1 MLDPVKLSN
10 WLRMA
15 MLSPKMPPIRQI
27 VLQHTFASGEQQAA
41 RVWDWADGEVRPK
54 VEELIGE
61 INEAA
66 ETYANGRAEGTIR
79 FMLEAYHGDSHQ
91 PWGTRLPF
99 YIVSRSPEAESGVYG
114 ASEPATGPGLT
125 AQLMRH
131 LERREEMLNKT
142 LDVTGKIQMKFM
154 GDMQTRLATF
164 EERHFDTI
172 KLYEDLLDRRH
183 ERELAAVYR
192 AREDERKSKAWNL
205 AFSLAPVIAS
215 QVLSPKLAAALP
227 GQVTDGGPAMQI
239 IRELTKSLK
248 EDQLPAL
255 ASALS
260 PEQLVML
267 MELHR
272 MISSETEQKQQ
283 AEEQA
288 KHIVPTSADDMRA
301 RRRQAEM
308 AGEARRQRLQMH
320 QEPEQAEDPSA
331 EEAVMAEGE
340 EVEPDDSD
348 PSEE

>member
-1 MLDPVKLSN
+1 MSLDPVKLSQ
-10 WLRMA
+10 WLRLA
-15 MLSPKMPPIRQI
+15 MLSPKLPPVRQI
-27 VLQHTFASGEQQAA
+27 VLQHVFASGEQKAA
-41 RVWDWADGEVRPK
+41 RVWDWLDGEARPR
-54 VEELIGE
+54 VEEMIGE
-61 INEAA
+61 IQEAA
-66 ETYANGRAEGTIR
+66 ETYANGIADGTIR

-91 PWGTRLPF
+91 PWGTKLPF
-99 YIVSRSPEAESGVYG
+99 YVVARSPESETG
-114 ASEPATGPGLT
+114 AFGSSEPATGPGLT

-154 GDMQTRLATF
+154 GDMQTRLSAF

-205 AFSLAPVIAS
+205 AFSLAPVVAS
-215 QVLSPKLAAALP
+215 QLLSPKLAAALP

-248 EDQLPAL
+248 EEQLPAL

-260 PEQLVML
+260 PEQLMML
-267 MELHR
+267 MELHK
-272 MISSETEQKQQ
+272 MIAAEVAQKNE

-288 KHIVPTSADDMRA
+288 KHIVPSSAEDMRA
-301 RRRQAEM
+301 RRKIAER
-308 AGEARRQRLQMH
+308 AA
-320 QEPEQAEDPSA
+320 A
-331 EEAVMAEGE
+331 EEAPNEIVGTT
-340 EVEPDDSD
+340 EPKK
-348 PSEE
+348 